1 MFSVNQKVILPESH
15 NNLEGVVVVVPKQL
29 TQQTGLTQQL
39 GRVKVS
45 YMSGIGMT
53 EAWFKNEVLEVWKEP
68 KDITASLKAIHQL
81 ELEKIAKENEREKLS
96 WIENAGSS
104 EDTKVNVERMKAK
117 LEDGEIIEVNK
128 NTDIV
133 KEMAKSSEQVQ
144 AKLIKLNDNS
154 DVYGG

>member
-53 EAWFKNEVLEVWKEP
+53 EAWFKNEVLEEWKAP
-68 KDITASLKAIHQL
+68 KDITAELKAIHQL
-81 ELEKIAKENEREKLS
+81 ELEEIAKENEREKLS

-104 EDTKVNVERMKAK
+104 EDTKVNVEKMKAK
-117 LEDGEIIEVNK
+117 LEDEEIIEVNK
-128 NTDIV
+128 DTDIV

-144 AKLIKLNDNS
+144 AKPIKPNDNS